1 MAKKE
6 NCEYCGRPI
15 KGEPEIKIL
24 RSVEHV
30 YCSDFYDAPTLTYE
44 RLQNMYNLRCVSL
57 MLD

>member
-30 YCSDFYDAPTLTYE
+30 YCSDFCFKLDFYDAPTLTFGA
-44 RLQNMYNLRCVSL
+44 SA
-57 MLD
+57 